1 MADKYQP
8 PESAANNAKKVI
20 RWREEHGDA
29 VKGMTRTGWVRAR
42 QLASGKAV
50 SADIVKRM
58 ASFNRHK
65 KNAAV
70 DPEYKNEPWRDA
82 GYVAWLGWG
91 GTSGINWA
99 IETSK
104 SIGNESDS
112 EVYNMANTIEI
123 FGVIGGE
130 VWAAT
135 VKEQLE
141 AAEGD
146 ITVLIDSPGGSLS
159 EGVLIFNM
167 LKAYD
172 KGSVTT
178 VNVARAFSIAS
189 YIFMAGERRR
199 MAENALLMIH
209 AARCTTD
216 GTADD
221 HAANQRMLE
230 AATKSICKEYAKVLG
245 TDEALAKTLL
255 DSGDVWY
262 TSSEALESNL
272 ATEVADSNTA
282 MSAVLVADILNM
294 ATLPQNLRSNLEG
307 RMNTGKNMIEKLSE
321 MTKDAELILNCIK
334 NDLTYE
340 QSLEAII
347 RAMGDDEAENMDD
360 ENLKAEDDEKP
371 EAMDDENLKAE
382 DYEEE
387 SEAKMDDEN
396 LKAEEEVAKMI
407 EEMTDEEK
415 HEYIKSRLME
425 EMNEA
430 PEADAEAMEEEA
442 EAMEEEPEDMGD
454 DEPKDME
461 EEPEAMDDE
470 NLKAEGE
477 DVAEN
482 SAEQQE
488 DKLRSMLQTGAK
500 PVANAVNQVQF
511 NSARQAWNAQ
521 IDQRI
526 RDTNCTRAQATT
538 WLNRNNP
545 DLRQLLIEEANKG

>member
-8 PESAANNAKKVI
+8 PKAAAGNAKKVI

-42 QLASGKAV
+42 QLASGEGV

-70 DPEYKNEPWRDA
+70 NPEYKNEPWRDA

-112 EVYNMANTIEI
+112 EVYNMANTIEV

-141 AAEGD
+141 ASDGD

-178 VNVARAFSIAS
+178 FNVARAFSIAS

-307 RMNTGKNMIEKLSE
+307 RMNTGKNMIEKLSG

-347 RAMGDDEAENMDD
+347 RAMGEDEPENMDD
-360 ENLKAEDDEKP
+360 ENLKAEEHEEEAA

-382 DYEEE
+382 EH
-387 SEAKMDDEN
+387 
-396 LKAEEEVAKMI
+396 EEEVAKMM

-430 PEADAEAMEEEA
+430 PEADAEAVEEEA
-442 EAMEEEPEDMGD
+442 EAMEEEPGVMDD

-511 NSARQAWNAQ
+511 NSAHQAWNAQ